1 MTAALDYASGD
12 AVIPIDADL
21 QDPPELIIDMV
32 AKWREGFDVVY
43 AKRVSRDT
51 DTPMKRN
58 SAGGFI
64 NSSTQ

>member
-51 DTPMKRN
+51 DTP
-58 SAGGFI
+58 
-64 NSSTQ
+64 